1 MGVVGPGVIV
11 LGASIGSGEYLLG
24 PANFVRYG
32 LTLLWVTSVA
42 VLLQTNFNAE
52 LMRYTMRPVNR
63 RTPLHADR
71 RIRRLAVIYSLL
83 YFAGWPGKYAA
94 SGAFFFLVT
103 KRVAAEDGAVSRWC
117 HVSGCVVTAG
127 GAHRAYARA

>member
-42 VLLQTNFNAE
+42 VLLQTVFNQE
-52 LMRYTMRPVNR
+52 LMRYTMGTGVP
-63 RTPLHADR
+63 
-71 RIRRLAVIYSLL
+71 
-83 YFAGWPGKYAA
+83 
-94 SGAFFFLVT
+94 
-103 KRVAAEDGAVSRWC
+103 AVSGVLGSYPRSHPWAI
-117 HVSGCVVTAG
+117 V
-127 GAHRAYARA
+127 YALL